1 MKVNLPLS
9 DLYDDDDD
17 DDSTQAH
24 TWPRRRS
31 RGCGCGVQTAFGQ
44 TTTAPQCEFCCPGLS
59 SIFTLQFSL
68 CVYCICLM
76 ISWTGQGREQEA
88 NASRKKKTRVGL
100 HGEPEEGAQLVADCY
115 ILEWV
120 A

>member
-1 MKVNLPLS
+1 MMMMIPHKRTRGPGGGEGE
-9 DLYDDDDD
+9 
-17 DDSTQAH
+17 
-24 TWPRRRS
+24 
-31 RGCGCGVQTAFGQ
+31 GCGCGVQTAFGQ

-76 ISWTGQGREQEA
+76 FSWAGQCREQEA

-100 HGEPEEGAQLVADCY
+100 HGEPECAKEGAQLVADCY

>member
-1 MKVNLPLS
+1 MMMMMIPHKRTRGPGGGVVG
-9 DLYDDDDD
+9 
-17 DDSTQAH
+17 
-24 TWPRRRS
+24 
-31 RGCGCGVQTAFGQ
+31 GCGCGVQTAFGQ

-76 ISWTGQGREQEA
+76 FNWAGQGREQEE
-88 NASRKKKTRVGL
+88 NASRKKKKTRVEL
-100 HGEPEEGAQLVADCY
+100 HGEPECAKEGAQLVADCY